1 MFGNEMMHGR
11 VPDKPHAWHAT
22 TDTILT
28 LLHLP
33 DTILSLATFFQLDTS
48 SGLRITVN
56 QDIFHCKE
64 NRKV

>member
-33 DTILSLATFFQLDTS
+33 DTILSLAC
-48 SGLRITVN
+48 R
-56 QDIFHCKE
+56 KE
-64 NRKV
+64 YLTERRRSE